1 MNGYDITFEVM
12 PDGELIEML
21 IADLI
26 TTETVRVFLTSEDAY
41 TLISDLELCICALP
55 MGRHINNED

>member
-41 TLISDLELCICALP
+41 TFISDLELCISALP
-55 MGRHINNED
+55 MGRHINNDD

>member
-41 TLISDLELCICALP
+41 TLISDLELCISALP
-55 MGRHINNED
+55 MGRHINNDD